1 MKKTIKAIKAISLLS
16 LITLAF
22 VACDKDFSTLES
34 EIQGYQNFSTKDA
47 TFTVTTYNK
56 KIEAVQSNAL
66 SSNLLGVYN
75 DDIYGLT
82 TASVVTQ
89 ATLST
94 YAPEFGDSP
103 ELVSVILT
111 IPYYSTLEDTT
122 EGESTYSM
130 TAKDSLFGDSDE
142 SPIKLS
148 IYKNGYFLRDIDPES
163 LEESQKYY
171 SNANTTINFDNH
183 IEATLFETEGTLENP
198 HFFPSKE
205 EITLTTIEDEEEV
218 EEKLSPRF
226 RKELNAPSGYWESL
240 FFEKEGMT
248 ELSND
253 NNFKNYFRGLYF
265 KAEAVNGKG
274 NLIMLNFNNAMIE
287 LNYTNLTGE
296 TDEDGTELREDQTLQ
311 INLNGNRLNLFENNI
326 TNADVIDAYNNPDEV
341 NGDDKLYLKGGAGS
355 MAIIDLFGNEDTDNN
370 ELPDDYE
377 TFIDTY
383 KDQRLINEANLVFYV
398 DETAGL
404 NKEQEPSRVIIYDIQ
419 NNVPVI
425 DYYIDSPNTIDP
437 EYSVVYHSTVLER
450 DSDGFGVKYKIRLTE
465 HLNNILLR
473 DSMNLKLG
481 LMVTTNINEISPY
494 SIFNSEDKVP
504 SGTVMSP
511 RGTVLHGSKANV
523 PDEKR
528 VKLEIFYTEPE
539 N

>member
-1 MKKTIKAIKAISLLS
+1 MKKTIKAIKIISLLS
-16 LITLAF
+16 LMTLTF

-34 EIQGYQNFSTKDA
+34 DIQGYQNFSTKDA

-56 KIEAVQSNAL
+56 KIEAVQTNGL

-75 DDIYGLT
+75 DDVYGLT

-89 ATLST
+89 ATLSS

-103 ELVSVILT
+103 ELVSVILS
-111 IPYYSTLEDTT
+111 IPYFATLEDTT
-122 EGESTYSM
+122 DGESTYSM
-130 TAKDSLFGDSDE
+130 TAQDSLFGD

-148 IYKNGYFLRDIDPES
+148 IYKNGYFLRDIDPEN

-183 IEATLFETEGTLENP
+183 IDATLFEAIESPYFT
-198 HFFPSKE
+198 PSNAE
-205 EITLTTIEDEEEV
+205 LTVTTVEDDEEEEV
-218 EEKLSPRF
+218 KLSPRF
-226 RKELNAPSGYWESL
+226 REELNMPANFWQDL
-240 FFEKEGMT
+240 FFNKEGMS
-248 ELSND
+248 ELSNE

-265 KAEAVNGKG
+265 KAEAVDGKG
-274 NLIMLNFNNAMIE
+274 SLLMLDFSNAMIE

-296 TDEDGTELREDQTLQ
+296 TDEDGTALREDQILQ
-311 INLNGNRLNLFENNI
+311 INLNGNRVNIFENNI
-326 TNADVIDAYNNPDEV
+326 TNTDVINAYNNPDEI
-341 NGDDKLYLKGGAGS
+341 NGDDKLYIKGGEGS

-404 NKEQEPSRVIIYDIQ
+404 NKEQEPNRVIIYDIK

-425 DYYIDSPNTIDP
+425 DYYIDNSNTIDP
-437 EYSVVYHSTVLER
+437 EYSAEYHSSILER

-465 HLNNILLR
+465 YLNNILLR
-473 DSMNLKLG
+473 DSLNLKLG
-481 LMVTTNINEISPY
+481 LMVSTNVNEILPY
-494 SIFNSEDKVP
+494 SILDSEDIIS